1 MPGSLRMIAGLLL
14 AATATSLPG
23 AQALALPA
31 ALPVHIHLHPAGC
44 HSPKPT
50 APAVPDPAP
59 TSYQCCVNGHHA
71 AIPNGL
77 FTLRSMAA
85 QLCSLAAAEQLCLS
99 SASYRHSTISVV
111 PSNSPPGAAPLR
123 I

>member
-1 MPGSLRMIAGLLL
+1 MPGSLRMIAVLLL
-14 AATATSLPG
+14 AATAMSLPG
-23 AQALALPA
+23 ALALPA
-31 ALPVHIHLHPAGC
+31 APPVHIHLHPAGC
-44 HSPKPT
+44 HSSKPT

-71 AIPNGL
+71 AVPNGL

-85 QLCSLAAAEQLCLS
+85 QLCSLAAAEQLRLS